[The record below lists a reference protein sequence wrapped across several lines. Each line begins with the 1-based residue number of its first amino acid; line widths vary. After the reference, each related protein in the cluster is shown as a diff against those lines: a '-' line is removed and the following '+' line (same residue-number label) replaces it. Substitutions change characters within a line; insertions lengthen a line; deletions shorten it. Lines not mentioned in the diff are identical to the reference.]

1 MGEDPSSRG
10 RDVHLHDGRLSEQG
24 VQAFFRGVWKF
35 VFVLVVTIAVL
46 FAIGWVIQAVTDA
59 PRDVTTPVEQP

>member
-1 MGEDPSSRG
+1 M
-10 RDVHLHDGRLSEQG
+10 SEQG